1 MTVSKNPVG
10 FPTLP
15 SCRGFSK
22 LQRSRC
28 IDCCWGARDLKA
40 NLGSQGKI
48 YIVPNQKSLSTKPT
62 QESENSTLK
71 DECYICQKQ
80 ILIRELREH
89 LWDCKDE
96 SQVSDEGDDS
106 LMYSAFNTS
115 RNQGDIISPST
126 TSTITESLL
135 FPLTTQS
142 ESQRSN
148 SITSAAAATALIDLT
163 SKTSLLATSSTSN
176 SDYDDDNNNN
186 NNNNNNN
193 SFIGSS
199 NQNGFPHTNYNNI

>member
-1 MTVSKNPVG
+1 MNP
-10 FPTLP
+10 
-15 SCRGFSK
+15 
-22 LQRSRC
+22 
-28 IDCCWGARDLKA
+28 
-40 NLGSQGKI
+40 
-48 YIVPNQKSLSTKPT
+48 
-62 QESENSTLK
+62 
-71 DECYICQKQ
+71 
-80 ILIRELREH
+80 
-89 LWDCKDE
+89 
-96 SQVSDEGDDS
+96 QVSDEGDDS

-148 SITSAAAATALIDLT
+148 SITSTAAATALIDLT

-176 SDYDDDNNNN
+176 SDYDDDDNNNN